1 LFTKPDKKINTS
13 SLSKIKM
20 DKEVIKKEFVKVYDN
35 IKIIIEQ
42 ARNKVYSTINT
53 TMVQAY
59 WEIGRTIVEEKQ
71 KGKKRADYG
80 KYLIKDLSEKLIEE
94 YGRGFNKRSLYEMRQ
109 FYLTFPK
116 LHPVGAESKKLRALR
131 AQSQKIQKLRP
142 VGAQSQNIYDK
153 LSWTHYRILIR
164 IEDKEARNFYLI
176 ETANNQWSTRELERQ
191 INSLLYERLSLSKN
205 KKEVK
210 EFAKK
215 GQIIEKPEDL
225 IKDPYVLEFLDLNEN
240 EKYLEKDLESLL
252 ISKLKDFLLELGK
265 GFSLVSRQ
273 RRINVGSEHYYID
286 LVFYN
291 YILKCF
297 VLIDLKV
304 GKLSHKDIG
313 QMDFYVRYFE
323 KEIKQET
330 DNPTIGLILC
340 SDKDNMMIRY
350 TLLEDNKKI
359 FASKYKLCLPTEE
372 QLKKELTKERFKIEM
387 EKKLKD

>member
-1 LFTKPDKKINTS
+1 
-13 SLSKIKM
+13 M

>member
-1 LFTKPDKKINTS
+1 MFTKPDKKINTS